1 MECEMREFVG
11 RLNAAYN
18 HLDCAASPEDVDIAI
33 HEITAAELALS
44 RYLKLVKSEDF
55 V

>member
-1 MECEMREFVG
+1 MECEMAKFVDS
-11 RLNAAYN
+11 LNVAYN
-18 HLDCAASPEDVDIAI
+18 HLDCATSPEDVDIAI

-44 RYLKLVKSEDF
+44 RYLKLLKREDF

>member
-1 MECEMREFVG
+1 MECEMGEFVN

-33 HEITAAELALS
+33 YEITAAELALS
-44 RYLKLVKSEDF
+44 RYLRTVKQEGF

>member
-1 MECEMREFVG
+1 MDCGVDKFVE
-11 RLNAAYN
+11 RLNVAYN

-44 RYLKLVKSEDF
+44 RYLKLLKSEDF